1 MVDGKVVVIVVLVI
15 LLVAVVYKLSQKPE
29 KVLVPVP
36 KRCPPAKLP
45 GMKHNIPSSDTAT
58 LKDVE
63 DETQEEQFVWGPRRW
78 FCPCGRWG
86 RRRCPCRYRD
96 YGYWM

>member
-1 MVDGKVVVIVVLVI
+1 MDGKIVAIVILVI
-15 LLVAVVYKLSQKPE
+15 LLLGILYKLGQKPE
-29 KVLVPVP
+29 VV
-36 KRCPPAKLP
+36 RECPPQVP
-45 GMKHNIPSSDTAT
+45 CPRQRNHVPSSAT
-58 LKDVE
+58 SILKDVE
-63 DETQEEQFVWGPRRW
+63 DETQEEHFVWGPRRW